1 MLVADFICRAG
12 GPADGFKVAAAPCV
26 VDGGKGNLSFRR
38 HAVHAD
44 EEGEGL
50 LSCGKVTERLL
61 PPVNRLFDNPRP
73 PPVSR
78 ELVYCPVTVGKFH
91 FISISFLFLNVGG

>member
-44 EEGEGL
+44 EEGEGFL
-50 LSCGKVTERLL
+50 PGGKVTKRLL
-61 PPVNRLFDNPRP
+61 PPVYRLFDNPRT
-73 PPVSR
+73 PPVPR
-78 ELVYCPVTVGKFH
+78 ELVHRSISIGKFH
-91 FISISFLFLNVGG
+91 FIQFPFYS